1 MSLFQSFLI
10 IVCLVNLI
18 LIFPFL
24 NLNASLD
31 AFKCSDLQ
39 RLCQVVKSFF
49 DQTTKNSDLVF
60 FGGAVLID
68 HNIDLAVQLVEHNV
82 DVVKHGVGVIRVVEV
97 CVAFC
102 GRWGGHAA
110 AGAAQ
115 RNGRRCRRVRGRS
128 GR

>member
-68 HNIDLAVQLVEHNV
+68 HDVDLAVQLVEHNV
-82 DVVKHGVGVIRVVEV
+82 DVVKHGV
-97 CVAFC
+97 
-102 GRWGGHAA
+102 
-110 AGAAQ
+110 
-115 RNGRRCRRVRGRS
+115 
-128 GR
+128 